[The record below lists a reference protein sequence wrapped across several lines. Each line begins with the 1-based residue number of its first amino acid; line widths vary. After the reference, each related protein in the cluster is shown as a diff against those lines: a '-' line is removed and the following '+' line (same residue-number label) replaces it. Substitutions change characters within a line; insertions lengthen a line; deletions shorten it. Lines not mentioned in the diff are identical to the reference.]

1 MDGKMT
7 KVINQTAED
16 NVSVVLVDDHE
27 VVRKGLLAFFNRSSG
42 IKVLA
47 AVGSAQEAIAEVKK
61 HKPQVVLLDLL
72 LPGSDAV
79 STIHQIRE
87 VSPDSQIVIL
97 TSYDGDEHIA
107 AVLEAGALSYVLKDI
122 DSEELIVAV
131 KKASTGSS
139 VLDHRLAQALIDDFE
154 NGETNLHDRL
164 TKREREVLELIAKGL
179 NNSEL
184 AATLFISEI
193 TVKTHVSRIM
203 SKLYLTDRT
212 KVAVYAWEKGIINR
226 S

>member
-1 MDGKMT
+1 MDGKIAQVKHT
-7 KVINQTAED
+7 TGES
-16 NVSVVLVDDHE
+16 VSLVLVDDHE

-42 IKVLA
+42 VKVLA
-47 AVGSAQEAIAEVKK
+47 AVGTAREAIAEVDK
-61 HKPQVVLLDLL
+61 HKPQVILLDLF
-72 LPGSDAV
+72 LPGSNAV
-79 STIHQIRE
+79 TTIHQLQE
-87 VSPDSQIVIL
+87 ASPDSQIIIL

-107 AVLEAGALSYVLKDI
+107 SVLEAGALSYVLKDI
-122 DSEELIVAV
+122 DSEELIEAV
-131 KKASTGSS
+131 KKASTGNS

-164 TKREREVLELIAKGL
+164 TKREREVLQLIAKGL
-179 NNSEL
+179 NNSEI

-212 KVAVYAWEKGIINR
+212 KVAVYAWERGIINR